1 LQLVD
6 DPDAS
11 VCLAVA
17 GRLTPTQLLPL
28 RFHCDIRVRY
38 EAAGR
43 VPVSALD
50 VMRKDADPLVRERV
64 AERLVEARNP
74 LEECRAVLQMKL
86 TNREER
92 RR

>member
-1 LQLVD
+1 MVD

-17 GRLTPTQLLPL
+17 ERLTPTQLLPL
-28 RFHCDIRVRY
+28 RFHPDIRVRH

-50 VMRKDADPLVRERV
+50 AMRKDADPLVRERV
-64 AERLVEARNP
+64 EERLIEARNLP
-74 LEECRAVLQMKL
+74 EDGHAVLQMKSANL
-86 TNREER
+86 DKR
-92 RR
+92 RG

>member
-1 LQLVD
+1 VD
-6 DPDAS
+6 DSDPA

-17 GRLTPTQLLPL
+17 ERLTPTQLLPL
-28 RFHCDIRVRY
+28 RFHPDIRVRY

-64 AERLVEARNP
+64 EERLVEARNL
-74 LEECRAVLQMKL
+74 LEGTHTVVQMKL
-86 TNREER
+86 SNHEER

>member
-1 LQLVD
+1 MVD

-17 GRLTPTQLLPL
+17 ERLTPTQLLRL
-28 RFHCDIRVRY
+28 RFHPDIRVRH

-50 VMRKDADPLVRERV
+50 AMRKDADPLVRERV
-64 AERLVEARNP
+64 EERLIEARNP
-74 LEECRAVLQMKL
+74 LEEGRAVLQMKS

-92 RR
+92 SR